1 MSIADHKPM
10 PEGEFV
16 RAPGVEVFTGADPP
30 ILDGRREV
38 GDCRGEFCVEL
49 ERKPG
54 SATARTNAL
63 AMFTWR
69 REARLQS
76 SEADNPGFVPAVVDR
91 PDAVERPP
99 VIEPDLGGDSVWIWR
114 GAEPTRQRSP
124 MSTRPTARRRSRSRT
139 LPDSRASFRSTVT
152 PDIGRWRARAASHT
166 SWDGAATSASARLRE
181 SSRTS
186 KRGSVEDCVC
196 IFGGSGDCYAR
207 LLLGA
212 SAPPLLRTRR
222 RRSLPD
228 RERSAA
234 THRRALS
241 DRHFGARLSSKTTQL
256 AITHSPARAEWCRL
270 PARATVESP
279 TASRLATLT
288 SS

>member
-1 MSIADHKPM
+1 MWSLEERLRHMSITDHKPM

-16 RAPGVEVFTGADPP
+16 RARRVEVFTGADPP

-38 GDCRGEFCVEL
+38 GDCRREFCVEL

-54 SATARTNAL
+54 SATATTNAL
-63 AMFTWR
+63 AMFIWR

-114 GAEPTRQRSP
+114 GP
-124 MSTRPTARRRSRSRT
+124 
-139 LPDSRASFRSTVT
+139 AS
-152 PDIGRWRARAASHT
+152 GRLCLRARPHDVVADRAPCRIQGRPS
-166 SWDGAATSASARLRE
+166 GRRLRRI
-181 SSRTS
+181 S
-186 KRGSVEDCVC
+186 GA
-196 IFGGSGDCYAR
+196 GGQGRCYAR

-256 AITHSPARAEWCRL
+256 AITQSPARAEWCRL

>member
-1 MSIADHKPM
+1 MWSLEERLRHMSITDHKPM

-16 RAPGVEVFTGADPP
+16 RARRVEVFTGADPP

-54 SATARTNAL
+54 SATATTNAL
-63 AMFTWR
+63 AMFIWR

-152 PDIGRWRARAASHT
+152 PDIGRWRARAEAIP
-166 SWDGAATSASARLRE
+166 
-181 SSRTS
+181 
-186 KRGSVEDCVC
+186 RGM
-196 IFGGSGDCYAR
+196 AR
-207 LLLGA
+207 LLRLLPDSA
-212 SAPPLLRTRR
+212 SPHEPRSVDPSKIAFVSLAAVAIVTLAFCWAHLRR
-222 RRSLPD
+222 RFS
-228 RERSAA
+228 ERAVAEASPIASEALQRIAALYRIGTSA
-234 THRRALS
+234 L
-241 DRHFGARLSSKTTQL
+241 G
-256 AITHSPARAEWCRL
+256 
-270 PARATVESP
+270 
-279 TASRLATLT
+279 
-288 SS
+288 